1 MLLYHTTA
9 GPVAEYE
16 GRTYSLA
23 RFTWNELVN
32 RDDLLSFLIF
42 TVAQMQP
49 LAASLRSADLLAP
62 IGDQQEV
69 WAAGVTYFRSRTAR
83 MEEAQVGGNDGN
95 FYDKVYHA
103 DRPELFF
110 KATPHRCVGHGQP
123 MHLRRDSTWMVP
135 EPELT
140 LVITRS
146 GKVIGYTAGNDLS
159 CRDIEGENPLY
170 LPQAKTFARCAAI
183 GPAVRVID
191 TLPAPDTNIHIEIE
205 RASATI
211 FQGSTD
217 LSQMKKTLPALVEH
231 LFRDNAFP
239 HGCLLMT
246 GTGTV
251 PANDFTLQI
260 GDITHI
266 SIDGVGTLT
275 NSMA

>member
-1 MLLYHTTA
+1 MLLYRTTT
-9 GPVAEYE
+9 GPVLERE
-16 GRTYSLA
+16 NQFFPVENT
-23 RFTWNELVN
+23 TWEELVN
-32 RDDLLSFLIF
+32 RDDLFAYLSSLK
-42 TVAQMQP
+42 P
-49 LAASLRSADLLAP
+49 LAASLLASSLPTNLLPP
-62 IGDQQEV
+62 IGDHQEI

-110 KATPHRCVGHGQP
+110 KATPHRCVGHLQP

-140 LVITRS
+140 LVITRT

-170 LPQAKTFARCAAI
+170 LPQAKTFSRCAAI
-183 GPAVRVID
+183 GPAIRVID
-191 TLPAPDTNIHIEIE
+191 ALPDPQTAIQVQIQRGSDTLFT
-205 RASATI
+205 
-211 FQGSTD
+211 GSTE
-217 LSQMKKTLPALVEH
+217 LAQMKKQLPALVEY

-251 PANDFTLQI
+251 PPNDFTLHI
-260 GDITHI
+260 GDTVHI
-266 SIDGVGTLT
+266 SIQGLPTLS
-275 NSMA
+275 NPMS